1 MKIVQLFLY
10 VFLST
15 SSFGQFHTALS
26 RSELGVMIGGTSYI
40 GELNPY
46 APYKG
51 VNLAGGILYR
61 YNVHSRMSV
70 RLNFLYGNLEG
81 DDANSKIA
89 INKERNLN
97 FKTDIFE
104 FAGGVEFNY
113 FPFQLGH
120 KKYKGTMYVLAEV
133 GVFKMNPKTIYN
145 DSEIELQP
153 LGTEG
158 QGTSLNSKKSYRLTQ
173 LTVPIGVGAK
183 ISMGKRASLNFEI
196 GLRKTF
202 TDYIDD
208 VSSSIYVDPAAL
220 ALENGSLAA
229 TLSNRSG
236 RLYGQRGDSANKD
249 WYMFGG
255 MMLTVSLGDPK
266 KCAFRN

>member
-1 MKIVQLFLY
+1 MKAVLIFLFL
-10 VFLST
+10 LTSI

-26 RSELGVMIGGTSYI
+26 RSELGGMIGGTSYI

-46 APYKG
+46 APYNG
-51 VNLAGGILYR
+51 LNLAGGIIYR
-61 YNVHSRMSV
+61 YNVHSRMSI

-81 DDANSKIA
+81 DDANSKLA
-89 INKERNLN
+89 SNRERNLN
-97 FKTDIFE
+97 FKTDIYE
-104 FAGGVEFNY
+104 LAGGVEFNY

-120 KKYKGTMYVLAEV
+120 KKYRGTMYVLAEL
-133 GVFKMNPKTIYN
+133 GVFKMNPKTNYN
-145 DSEIELQP
+145 GDEVELQP

-158 QGTSLNSKKSYRLTQ
+158 QGTSLNNKKNYRLTQ

-183 ISMGKRASLNFEI
+183 ISIGKRASLNFEI

-202 TDYIDD
+202 ADYIDD
-208 VSSSIYVDPAAL
+208 VGSSAYVDPSAL
-220 ALENGSLAA
+220 ALENGSIAA
-229 TLSNRSG
+229 SLSNRSG
-236 RLYGQRGDSANKD
+236 NLFGQRGDTSNKD

-255 MMLTVSLGDPK
+255 AMFTVSLGDPK